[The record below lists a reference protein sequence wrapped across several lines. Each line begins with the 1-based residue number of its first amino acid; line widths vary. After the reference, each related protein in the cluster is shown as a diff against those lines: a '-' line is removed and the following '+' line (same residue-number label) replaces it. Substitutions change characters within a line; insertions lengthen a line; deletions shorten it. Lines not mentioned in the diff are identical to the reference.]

1 MKKLATALVLLS
13 SNLATAVERAPF
25 FCKSEHDLLAVMMAG
40 VTGIRPTT
48 DVCEKNQPGSKVS
61 VLERHAKGVIGRV
74 IKIGVLP
81 PVRLYQS
88 SVILWNQI
96 DDILLFI
103 AIFCRFNSLR
113 P

>member
-13 SNLATAVERAPF
+13 SNLATAVECAPI

-81 PVRLYQS
+81 RGETIPIIGYTMESNR
-88 SVILWNQI
+88 
-96 DDILLFI
+96 
-103 AIFCRFNSLR
+103 
-113 P
+113 